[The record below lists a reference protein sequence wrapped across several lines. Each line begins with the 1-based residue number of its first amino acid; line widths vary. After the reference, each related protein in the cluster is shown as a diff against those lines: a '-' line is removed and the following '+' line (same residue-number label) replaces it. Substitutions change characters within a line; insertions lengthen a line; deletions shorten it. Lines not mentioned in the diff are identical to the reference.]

1 MRRLSRMVTIITL
14 IILCTNKPYYT
25 VYAKNDI
32 FVNRVV
38 NNQNKSQNKV
48 KNNLVLRTALPCITK
63 SVTEN
68 RAISLSEALKTAST
82 TSKKWD
88 SKAELMYITSI
99 DNPDLNIMDDGH
111 DGNRRYWNFI
121 FIVPRV
127 EKQLILT
134 IHDKKIV
141 NNHAYKGP
149 SINDG
154 YIKDKEIKLTSK
166 EAVNMSINYF
176 KIIPGQNWAAGYHF
190 TISKQDNI
198 VILTVVSLDKEGY
211 FTRTTFNATTK
222 QLISGIHK
230 IPKGGGLFKEGSTI
244 NLNNEKQ
251 VSMENL
257 SISPNYA
264 NDSSMIASYFI
275 NPYKANMSLAASI
288 TRNSGISW
296 NELTM
301 KDTFYKIFF
310 SSSYSTDNLIYA
322 TTPKGLIATNNSGK
336 TWKNILLSQSHIL
349 DIHTNKQ
356 KILVNDEDGIHISL
370 NKGIKWNRLNT
381 SSKVLHTDFDLDGN
395 IYILSNNKILKESD
409 KQWIDMKVPL
419 SSDTKG
425 FKLCKQYLIAYSS
438 DSLKIQDMKTYKWK
452 EIGEFNGINNI
463 FITSNNQIFC
473 LLEDRILVKLVEN
486 KEFNTWQTQKVKINS
501 EGKLFALEEDADGK
515 LYLCMSSEGVWEPIT
530 KIFK

>member
-1 MRRLSRMVTIITL
+1 MRRLSRMVTIIM
-14 IILCTNKPYYT
+14 IILLCTNKPSYT
-25 VYAKNDI
+25 VYARNDI
-32 FVNRVV
+32 
-38 NNQNKSQNKV
+38 
-48 KNNLVLRTALPCITK
+48 
-63 SVTEN
+63 SVN
-68 RAISLSEALKTAST
+68 RAIRLSEALKIASKA
-82 TSKKWD
+82 SRIWD
-88 SKAELMYITSI
+88 LKAELMFITSI
-99 DNPDLNIMDDGH
+99 DNTDLTIKDDGH
-111 DGNRRYWNFI
+111 DGNRRYWNFM
-121 FIVPRV
+121 FIVPGTG
-127 EKQLILT
+127 KQLILT

-141 NNHAYKGP
+141 NNHANNGP
-149 SINDG
+149 ITNNG
-154 YIKDKEIKLTSK
+154 YIKNEEIKLTSK
-166 EAVNMSINYF
+166 EAINKCKSYYE
-176 KIIPGQNWAAGYHF
+176 IIPGQNWAAGYHF
-190 TISKQDNI
+190 TLSKQDNI

-275 NPYKANMSLAASI
+275 NPYKANMSIAASI
-288 TRNSGISW
+288 TTNSGINW

-336 TWKNILLSQSHIL
+336 TWRNILLSKSYIL
-349 DIHTNKQ
+349 DMHTNKQ
-356 KILVNDEDGIHISL
+356 KILVNTENGIHISL

-381 SSKVLHTDFDLDGN
+381 SSKVSLTDFDLDGN
-395 IYILSNNKILKESD
+395 IYILSNNKFFKESN

-419 SSDTKG
+419 SSDIMG
-425 FKLCKQYLIAYSS
+425 FKLCKQHLIAYSS
-438 DSLKIQDMKTYKWK
+438 DSLIIQDMKTYKWK
-452 EIGEFNGINNI
+452 EIGKFNGINNI

-473 LLEDRILVKLVEN
+473 LLEDRTLVKLIEN
-486 KEFNTWQTQKVKINS
+486 KEFNTWKTQRVKINS